1 MVDYSDGVKISEFI
15 KTTTLSDSDL
25 INLVRSGSNLSI
37 TVANFKA
44 LLGVGTNSAR
54 GMAYMQGNSTAT
66 VIVTQDVPVLVG
78 GTWLSGAAESFSV
91 SAAGRLTYTG
101 INAQVFNIDAS
112 ISAVA
117 ASGSPDCSLSIA
129 KNGVVI
135 AATKIGNRLENT
147 HDHNLSTL
155 WNLSL
160 STNDYIELFIENN
173 SNTVDFTVTRA
184 VLRAS

>member
-1 MVDYSDGVKISEFI
+1 MPNYEDGVKISEFI

-37 TVANFKA
+37 TVANFKS

-66 VIVTQDVPVLVG
+66 VIVTQDAPVLVG

-101 INAQVFNIDAS
+101 INAQVFNIDAA

-117 ASGSPDCSLSIA
+117 ASGSPDCSLSIS
-129 KNGVVI
+129 KNGVAI
-135 AATKIGNRLENT
+135 AATKIGNRMENT

-184 VLRAS
+184 VLRVS

>member
-1 MVDYSDGVKISEFI
+1 MPNYDDGVKISEFI
-15 KTTTLSDSDL
+15 KTTSLADGDL
-25 INLVRSGSNLSI
+25 INLVRSGANLGI
-37 TVANFKA
+37 TVANFKS
-44 LLGVGTNSAR
+44 LLGVGTNAAR
-54 GMAYMQGNSTAT
+54 GMAYMQGNAVATA
-66 VIVTQDVPVLVG
+66 IATQDVPVLIG

-101 INAQVFNIDAS
+101 INAQVFNIDAA
-112 ISAVA
+112 ISAIA

-173 SNTVDFTVTRA
+173 SSTVDFTVTRA